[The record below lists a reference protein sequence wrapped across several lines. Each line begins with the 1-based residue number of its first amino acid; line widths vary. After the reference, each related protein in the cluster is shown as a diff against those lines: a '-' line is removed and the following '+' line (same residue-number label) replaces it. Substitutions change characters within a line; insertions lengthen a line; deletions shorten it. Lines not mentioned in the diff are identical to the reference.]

1 MWILLGIIAALAV
14 LAVAVAGSMGLFD
27 SPMTQNPD
35 QLSELDITD
44 ENPRFAPAMFGYSRN
59 DVDTYVTRLHD
70 RIRELEGASGEPRES
85 GGKLTQGADDEET
98 PEAAKDSSE
107 SAESSPEAAEVADA
121 TSARVKNSAR
131 DK

>member
-70 RIRELEGASGEPRES
+70 RIRELEGASGEPGETS
-85 GGKLTQGADDEET
+85 APGEQGDPKEGS
-98 PEAAKDSSE
+98 PEVAKDSSE
-107 SAESSPEAAEVADA
+107 SAESSPEAAQVADA
-121 TSARVKNSAR
+121 ASARVKNSAR

>member
-1 MWILLGIIAALAV
+1 MWILIGVIVALGV

-59 DVDTYVTRLHD
+59 DVDTYVTELHD
-70 RIRELEGASGEPRES
+70 RIRELEGTPGESRES
-85 GGKLTQGADDEET
+85 DGKLVQGADDEET
-98 PEAAKDSSE
+98 PEAAKDS
-107 SAESSPEAAEVADA
+107 PEAAEVSDV

>member
-1 MWILLGIIAALAV
+1 MWILIGVIVALCV
-14 LAVAVAGSMGLFD
+14 LAVAVAGAMGLFD
-27 SPMTQNPD
+27 SPMQNPD

-59 DVDTYVTRLHD
+59 DVDTYVTQLHD
-70 RIRELEGASGEPRES
+70 RIRELEGAPGES
-85 GGKLTQGADDEET
+85 DGKLAQGADDEET
-98 PEAAKDSSE
+98 PEVAKDS
-107 SAESSPEAAEVADA
+107 PEVAEVSDV

>member
-1 MWILLGIIAALAV
+1 MWILIGVIVALGV

-59 DVDTYVTRLHD
+59 DVDTYVTQLHD
-70 RIRELEGASGEPRES
+70 RIRELEGTPGES
-85 GGKLTQGADDEET
+85 DGKLAQGADDEET
-98 PEAAKDSSE
+98 PEV
-107 SAESSPEAAEVADA
+107 AEVSDV

>member
-1 MWILLGIIAALAV
+1 MWILIGVIVALGV

-27 SPMTQNPD
+27 SPMAQNPD

-59 DVDTYVTRLHD
+59 DVDTYVTQLHD
-70 RIRELEGASGEPRES
+70 RIRELEGAPGESRES
-85 GGKLTQGADDEET
+85 DGKLAQGADDEET
-98 PEAAKDSSE
+98 PEVAKDS
-107 SAESSPEAAEVADA
+107 PEVAEVADV

>member
-1 MWILLGIIAALAV
+1 MWILIGVIVALGV

-59 DVDTYVTRLHD
+59 DVDTYVTELHD
-70 RIRELEGASGEPRES
+70 RIRELEGASGES
-85 GGKLTQGADDEET
+85 DGKLAQGADDEET
-98 PEAAKDSSE
+98 PEAAKDS
-107 SAESSPEAAEVADA
+107 PEAAEVSDV

>member
-1 MWILLGIIAALAV
+1 MWILIGVIIALGV

-59 DVDTYVTRLHD
+59 DVDTYVTKLHD
-70 RIRELEGASGEPRES
+70 RIRELEGESRES
-85 GGKLTQGADDEET
+85 DESKEGSS
-98 PEAAKDSSE
+98 EAA
-107 SAESSPEAAEVADA
+107 AVADA